1 MADQPITTPN
11 TSGPTTPPPSTSGT
25 TGTPTSTPTTTTTP
39 TNSSVF
45 PSTYLGNNTSNYD
58 IKSYLDNLTNLYNS
72 YNTNYGNLSNAYTS
86 ALTPSAEETALTND
100 INNLNASERQGLA
113 NTENKVIPME
123 FIVGQQ
129 AQIQKQAALDRLSKS
144 ESLQALT
151 GQRLGRLDA
160 LKAQLGFE
168 DNRFEKLLGLQKE
181 FNDISKSQRDEA
193 RTTLGDIINYSQGKS
208 FDELDPESQ
217 QAIINST
224 ANSPLSLGLVKQ
236 GMERAKLAFQDEQ
249 TKNRAGMTDT
259 VKLDNGQTVLI
270 DKSTGKVIKNLGGGS
285 DTGIG
290 GGGNSL
296 LNPQYE
302 KALSVILGSSKFT
315 KENKAD
321 VINAIRSGQD
331 PITVIKNKAKDILGA
346 TEGTKLTNYETAN
359 KQLDDV
365 KNLLNQYYQAG
376 GKTNVFKG
384 NFEKTLNKLG
394 TLKDPKLVSIATQIA
409 SALQIYRN
417 AVSGTAYSVQEGQ
430 QIASV
435 FPGINKT
442 QGLNDAILSGRKQSF
457 NSLIDGMY
465 TSALGGSYND
475 LKGGSNDPLGLG
487 I

>member
-1 MADQPITTPN
+1 MADQPTTTPN
-11 TSGPTTPPPSTSGT
+11 TYGPTTPPPVS
-25 TGTPTSTPTTTTTP
+25 TGTPVTTSTT

-72 YNTNYGNLSNAYTS
+72 YNTNYSNLSNAYTS

-129 AQIQKQAALDRLSKS
+129 AQIQKQAALDRLAKS

-181 FNDISKSQRDEA
+181 FQNISKNQRDEA

-208 FDELDPESQ
+208 FDELDPDSQ
-217 QAIINST
+217 QQIINST
-224 ANSPLSLGLVKQ
+224 ANSPLSLGIVKQ
-236 GMERAKLAFQDEQ
+236 AMDRAKLAYQDEQ
-249 TKNRAGMTDT
+249 AKNKAGFNDI
-259 VKLDNGQTVLI
+259 VKLDNGQTVLV
-270 DKSTGKVIKNLGGGS
+270 DKSTGKIIKNLGGSGNTGGVGGS
-285 DTGIG
+285 PTK
-290 GGGNSL
+290 S
-296 LNPQYE
+296 QYE
-302 KALSVILGSSKFT
+302 GALQVILGSSKLT

-321 VINAIRSGQD
+321 VINAIRNGED

-346 TEGTKLTNYETAN
+346 TEGAKLTNYETAN
-359 KQLDDV
+359 KQMDDIS
-365 KNLLNQYYQAG
+365 NLLNQYYQAG
-376 GKTNVFKG
+376 GKTNVFRG
-384 NFEKTLNKLG
+384 NFEKTINKLG
-394 TLKDPKLVSIATQIA
+394 NVKDPKLVSLATQIA

-417 AVSGTAYSVQEGQ
+417 AVSGTAYSVQEGK
-430 QIASV
+430 QISSV
-435 FPGINKT
+435 FPGINKS
-442 QGLNDAILSGRKQSF
+442 QGLNTAILDGRKQSF
-457 NSLIDGMY
+457 NSLIDGLY
-465 TSALGGSYND
+465 TSALGSSYNS
-475 LKGGSNDPLGLG
+475 LKSTDNDPLGLG
-487 I
+487 F